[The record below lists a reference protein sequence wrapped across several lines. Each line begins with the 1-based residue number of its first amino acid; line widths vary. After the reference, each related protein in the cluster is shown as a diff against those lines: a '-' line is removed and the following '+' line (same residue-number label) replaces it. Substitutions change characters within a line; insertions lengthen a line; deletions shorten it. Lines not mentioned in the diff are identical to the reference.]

1 MRMVKVTRLP
11 FCRSSSRREKGGS
24 RASSLRLPKDWAE
37 QKHRHPRAV
46 KGHFP
51 HCAEEKMKAQGQ
63 ECPWEAEGCTLPN
76 RSPRPLEPVWL
87 RSMCGGPWGCKC
99 GPGRGEG

>member
-11 FCRSSSRREKGGS
+11 FCTSSSRREKGGW

-37 QKHRHPRAV
+37 QKHRLPRAV

-51 HCAEEKMKAQGQ
+51 PLRRGKMKAQGQ
-63 ECPWEAEGCTLPN
+63 ACPWEAEGCTLPN
-76 RSPRPLEPVWL
+76 RSPRRLEPG
-87 RSMCGGPWGCKC
+87 SG
-99 GPGRGEG
+99 